1 VFYGGRLVR
10 TATTSIPWT
19 TNSGIT
25 TWRGRRRSIQPP
37 SAQPLPPLQAPN
49 GAGMIAGSG
58 FVVLWR
64 RMARLERFELTR
76 RRLVALGS
84 YVHFRF
90 G

>member
-1 VFYGGRLVR
+1 MTDIPCSMAVASYVR

-64 RMARLERFELTR
+64 RMARHGR
-76 RRLVALGS
+76 
-84 YVHFRF
+84 
-90 G
+90 